1 MNLDTSLAQLETAQL
16 VRRIDDAESAY
27 QFKHAL
33 TQDSAYESLLKSDRK
48 HLHRLVAETTE
59 RVYSD
64 QLDEFAGVLA
74 HHYAEAGD
82 DAKTLEYATRAGDA
96 AAQRFANAEARLY
109 YSKALDALARLPDD
123 AAHRRARVDAII
135 RYVSVAL
142 RYEGPHRSLARL
154 LEAEKLALELY
165 GATPATRNDRLHL
178 ARLRYWIAQAYLHG
192 NQPREAIQY
201 LQEVLSVAQAEGD
214 DELRAIPESMLG
226 RALAIQG
233 KFADAEPHLRTATRM
248 LDSNATN
255 HEAVLARGMLG
266 WVLAA
271 RGNYAAGIAE
281 GERARTVAVQAG
293 SLTGTALSGMALCLI
308 ALTGGDTARLMEMSQ
323 ETLRVAE
330 KAGDQLL
337 IYIGYGYQAWAESR
351 LGDPVAASASMAKS
365 KQIAQQSGGR
375 LTSADAFAVA
385 SAEIALNA
393 GRSTEALA
401 LVEQTVKSA
410 QSIGDNYAQGLA
422 HRVWGEALAR
432 LDPPQYDQAQTH
444 FADSLHLFEEG
455 DARLEAARTRV
466 AWGSMLRDRGD
477 EDAARTQFERAAA
490 QFEASQLFA
499 EAHRTRGWLESAPP
513 HAS

>member
-1 MNLDTSLAQLETAQL
+1 MNLDTSLTQLEIAQL
-16 VRRIDDAESAY
+16 VRRVDDPELAY
-27 QFKHAL
+27 QFKHVL
-33 TQDSAYESLLKSDRK
+33 TQDSAYASLLKSQRVE
-48 HLHRLVAETTE
+48 LHRRIAQAIE
-59 RVYSD
+59 RLYDDRLEDSAA
-64 QLDEFAGVLA
+64 LLA

-109 YSKALDALARLPDD
+109 YTEALDALARLPDD
-123 AAHRRARVDAII
+123 AAHRRMRVDAIL

-192 NQPREAIQY
+192 NQPREAIRY
-201 LQEVLSVAQAEGD
+201 LQDVLSVAQAEGD

-226 RALAIQG
+226 RAFAVQG
-233 KFADAEPHLRTATRM
+233 KFADAELHLRTATRM
-248 LDSNATN
+248 LDNYATN
-255 HEAVLARGMLG
+255 HEAVMARGMLG

-281 GERARTVAVQAG
+281 GERARAVAVKAG

-308 ALTGGDTARLMEMSQ
+308 ALTGGDMARLMEMSQ

-337 IYIGYGYQAWAESR
+337 LYVGYGYQAWAESQ

-365 KQIAQQSGGR
+365 KQIAQRSGGR

-393 GRSTEALA
+393 GRVTEAIELA
-401 LVEQTVKSA
+401 EQTVRSA
-410 QSIGDNYAQGLA
+410 QSMDDNYAQGLA
-422 HRVWGEALAR
+422 HRVWADALAVIE
-432 LDPPQYDQAQTH
+432 PPQYDQAEIH
-444 FADSLHLFEEG
+444 FAEALRLFEEG
-455 DARLEAARTRV
+455 DARLQAARTRV
-466 AWGSMLRDRGD
+466 AWGKVLRRRGD
-477 EDAARTQFERAAA
+477 TAAAREHFERAVA
-490 QFEASQLFA
+490 QFESSGLARELEETQHVIAELSQ
-499 EAHRTRGWLESAPP
+499 
-513 HAS
+513 